1 MQLICWSGIG
11 TGTNVAKETSIFARV
26 SKEAAVSIFR
36 TEETGLSALLVPVY
50 KTARRH
56 IPGGNNFEEGRS
68 YVLLPQQVA
77 QREFCEIRM

>member
-1 MQLICWSGIG
+1 VTQLICWTG
-11 TGTNVAKETSIFARV
+11 TGTSVTKEPAVFARV
-26 SKEAAVSIFR
+26 SKEAAVCVFR
-36 TEETGLSALLVPVY
+36 REETGLATMLVPAY

-77 QREFCEIRM
+77 QHEFCDVKM